1 MSDFL
6 DTSKIL
12 LLGSFL
18 DTVFAIMGMVG
29 RAIPMTAQPSSV
41 REPNAQPAHLWA
53 VQGDWGFPQ
62 QAGFSQHIYVG
73 TACKRL
79 SLHSEWQIDFVR
91 VQAYN
96 IIEFLWEK
104 NYVG

>member
-1 MSDFL
+1 MDGVGFFGHL
-6 DTSKIL
+6 KKLIA
-12 LLGSFL
+12 GKFF

-29 RAIPMTAQPSSV
+29 RAIPTTAQPSSV

-73 TACKRL
+73 TACKRE
-79 SLHSEWQIDFVR
+79 SS
-91 VQAYN
+91 
-96 IIEFLWEK
+96 IETSDSTCK
-104 NYVG
+104 